1 MEDNIS
7 RNRRNKI
14 TSCRFKQNFKNGGV
28 WMFRIFRNFVNSN
41 HIGSSTPKLMEI
53 SKEGVCLIK
62 KFEGCKLEAYYD
74 AVNVLTIAYGRTK
87 GVKAGDTCTQEQADA
102 WLEEELQEYG
112 GYVNEAVNV
121 PLSQNQFDALVS
133 WTYNLGPSNLN
144 KSTMLKVLNNGE
156 YEEVPAQMRR
166 WNKAGGKV
174 LEGLTRRR
182 NAESLLFEGKEW
194 GKI

>member
-1 MEDNIS
+1 M
-7 RNRRNKI
+7 
-14 TSCRFKQNFKNGGV
+14 Q
-28 WMFRIFRNFVNSN
+28 
-41 HIGSSTPKLMEI
+41 I
-53 SKEGVCLIK
+53 SKEGICLIK

-87 GVKAGDTCTQEQADA
+87 NVQASDTCTQEQADA
-102 WLEEELQEYG
+102 WLEEELHEYG
-112 GYVNEAVNV
+112 GYVNDAVTV
-121 PLSQNQFDALVS
+121 DLEQNQFDALVS

-144 KSTMLKVLNNGE
+144 RSTMLKVLNKGH
-156 YEEVPAQMRR
+156 YEEVPAQICR

-182 NAESLLFEGKEW
+182 NAESLLFEGKEG